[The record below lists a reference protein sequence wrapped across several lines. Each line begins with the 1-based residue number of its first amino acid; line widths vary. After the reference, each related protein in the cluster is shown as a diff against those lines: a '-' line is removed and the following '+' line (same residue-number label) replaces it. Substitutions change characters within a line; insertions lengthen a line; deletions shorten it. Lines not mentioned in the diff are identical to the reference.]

1 MFELYLDSADV
12 AQITHFQQFLPLKGI
27 TTNPTILARSGCGV
41 NALLEQVTQ
50 VMGPVA
56 RFHVQV
62 VSQTVEDI
70 VDEAKQLNALPY
82 DIVVK
87 IPANENG
94 LAAIRHVSANNI
106 PVLATAIYTV
116 QQGFM
121 ATLAGADY
129 LAPYVNRIEA
139 SGADGVEMV
148 GDLQQ
153 LLHMH
158 RPECKILAASFKSI
172 HQAMAVI
179 QTGIAAITLPLDVA
193 TQLLRHTGTEA
204 AIKQFNQ
211 DWQHTFGDKKS
222 FQS

>member
-12 AQITHFQQFLPLKGI
+12 AQITHFQQFLPLTGI
-27 TTNPTILARSGCGV
+27 TTNPSILARSGCGV
-41 NALLEQVTQ
+41 NALLEKVTQ
-50 VMGPVA
+50 VMGPEA

-70 VDEAKQLNALPY
+70 VEEAKQLNALPY

-87 IPANENG
+87 IPANEIG
-94 LAAIRHVSANNI
+94 LAAIRHLSANNI
-106 PVLATAIYTV
+106 PVLATAIYTL

-121 ATLAGADY
+121 GALAGADY
-129 LAPYVNRIEA
+129 LAPYINRIEA
-139 SGADGVEMV
+139 GGADGVEMV

-153 LLHMH
+153 LLQTH

-193 TQLLRHTGTEA
+193 TGFLDHAGIEA
-204 AIKQFNQ
+204 AIKQFDQ